1 MCLETSCLLWFQHLT
16 VFGFLTLQYQFTP
29 DYRSQ
34 VFLVSPFFL
43 DQAASG
49 VLVLRPEIKPP
60 PGSLE
65 ALDPRGS
72 PSLPFFILLFS
83 FCRKLPFL
91 FSCQLPVHI
100 LVCQSTV
107 QMLSFLVT
115 LSRTS
120 FAFGDRMTLQHL
132 NIFQLL
138 SCMFFLLRLS
148 ISWKKHHFSDC
159 FCIPA
164 LSDW

>member
-1 MCLETSCLLWFQHLT
+1 MLR
-16 VFGFLTLQYQFTP
+16 YQFTP

-34 VFLVSPFFL
+34 LFLVSFFFL
-43 DQAASG
+43 DRAASG

-65 ALDPRGS
+65 ARSFNCWTTGEVPL
-72 PSLPFFILLFS
+72 SLSLFS
-83 FCRKLPFL
+83 FSPFCRKLPFL

-115 LSRTS
+115 LSGTS
-120 FAFGDRMTLQHL
+120 FAFGDMMTLQRL

-138 SCMFFLLRLS
+138 SCMFFLVRLS
-148 ISWKKHHFSDC
+148 TPWKKHHFSDC

-164 LSDW
+164 LSD

>member
-1 MCLETSCLLWFQHLT
+1 MGRNILLALVPALNCIWLPHASVPIYSRLQITT
-16 VFGFLTLQYQFTP
+16 VSSL
-29 DYRSQ
+29 
-34 VFLVSPFFL
+34 FFL
-43 DQAASG
+43 DWAASR

-65 ALDPRGS
+65 ARSFNCWTTGEVPL
-72 PSLPFFILLFS
+72 SLSLFS
-83 FCRKLPFL
+83 CSPVGRKLPFL

-115 LSRTS
+115 LSGTS
-120 FAFGDRMTLQHL
+120 FAFGDMMTLQRL

-138 SCMFFLLRLS
+138 FVYVFPHQIVNSLEETPLLRLLLYS
-148 ISWKKHHFSDC
+148 CS
-159 FCIPA
+159 
-164 LSDW
+164 

>member
-1 MCLETSCLLWFQHLT
+1 MPRNVLLALVPALNCFRLPHASVPIYSRIQITS
-16 VFGFLTLQYQFTP
+16 
-29 DYRSQ
+29 
-34 VFLVSPFFL
+34 VSSVSFFL

-49 VLVLRPEIKPP
+49 VLVLGPEIKPP

-65 ALDPRGS
+65 ALDRRGS